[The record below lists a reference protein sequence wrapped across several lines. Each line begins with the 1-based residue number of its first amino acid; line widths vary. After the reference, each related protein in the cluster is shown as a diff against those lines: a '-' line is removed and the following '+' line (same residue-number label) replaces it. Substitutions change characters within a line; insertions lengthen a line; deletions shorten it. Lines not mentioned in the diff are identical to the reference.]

1 MKKLKTRSLD
11 ALMILSIALLS
22 FIVFSADFSLDN
34 LPQDKILPADEAFVL
49 SIHKHEEKRIILRWT
64 MKENCFLYEDKFGI
78 SSDSKILEAKE
89 FSGEAIEINDIYFG
103 RVDVYF
109 NSVSKE
115 ITVDENTKK
124 IQLSYQGCNEKGF
137 CYPMIEKEIDINTL
151 NRL

>member
-1 MKKLKTRSLD
+1 
-11 ALMILSIALLS
+11 
-22 FIVFSADFSLDN
+22 
-34 LPQDKILPADEAFVL
+34 
-49 SIHKHEEKRIILRWT
+49 

-78 SSDSKILEAKE
+78 SSDSKIIEAKE

-151 NRL
+151 NSL